1 MSAAPPT
8 VARHGAW
15 ASPITADFILSAFV
29 AFAEL
34 RYRDGAFY
42 WLEARPNEGGRSAL
56 VCLRDGERRDLT
68 PAPLNAR
75 SRVHEYGGGAF
86 AVSDTTAW
94 FVNFED
100 QNIHAVPL
108 NGSVATRVTLSD
120 ADERFG
126 ALIWDERRAS
136 LIAVRERHG
145 VGDEASNDLVR
156 VDVVDGAIEVLHS
169 GHDFYAGAS
178 LSPSGDKLAFLVWD
192 HPNMPW
198 DGTQLIVATL
208 DAAGAVGE
216 ATVVAGGAAESICQP
231 EWMHDHRLAY
241 VSDASGF
248 WNLHCYDESGAYCAV
263 PDEAEYGV
271 PLWSLDAR
279 SYVPVGPRHV
289 VAQRIEA
296 GVAELVVADLDQ
308 GLTSPLAA
316 ECSSYRS
323 LARTPGGVAFIG
335 GSSDDV
341 GAVLEL
347 DTAAGELTRL
357 AVEGRVALPGGVL
370 SAPQSIRFPSAG
382 GAVAHGNFY
391 PPRNAGFA
399 APEGDRPPLLVMSH
413 GGPTGA
419 ASRDLSLRIQYYTSR
434 GWAVLDVNYGGST
447 GFGRAYRERLA
458 GQWGIVDVEDCAAG
472 VRFLALEGR
481 VDANRVA
488 IRGGSA
494 GGYTTLAALV
504 FADVF
509 KAGASHY
516 GVGDLD
522 KLARDTHKFESR
534 YIYSLVA
541 KEDFAARSPV
551 AHIDR
556 LRCPTIFFQGADDRI
571 VPRNQAEAMFDAL
584 KAKGIPVAYLL
595 FEGEGHGFRRA
606 ENAKRAMECELA
618 FFSKVFGLEPADDL
632 PPLSVENA
640 AWH

>member
-248 WNLHCYDESGAYCAV
+248 WNLHCYDESGAYCAA

-308 GLTSPLAA
+308 GPHVAA
-316 ECSSYRS
+316 R
-323 LARTPGGVAFIG
+323 R
-335 GSSDDV
+335 
-341 GAVLEL
+341 
-347 DTAAGELTRL
+347 
-357 AVEGRVALPGGVL
+357 GVL
-370 SAPQSIRFPSAG
+370 KLPQPRPHPRRRRVHRRQKRRCGRRVGTGHRGRRTHALGRG
-382 GAVAHGNFY
+382 GARRF
-391 PPRNAGFA
+391 AGRGVVRA
-399 APEGDRPPLLVMSH
+399 AVHS
-413 GGPTGA
+413 
-419 ASRDLSLRIQYYTSR
+419 LS
-434 GWAVLDVNYGGST
+434 
-447 GFGRAYRERLA
+447 ER
-458 GQWGIVDVEDCAAG
+458 
-472 VRFLALEGR
+472 RR
-481 VDANRVA
+481 R
-488 IRGGSA
+488 
-494 GGYTTLAALV
+494 
-504 FADVF
+504 
-509 KAGASHY
+509 
-516 GVGDLD
+516 
-522 KLARDTHKFESR
+522 
-534 YIYSLVA
+534 
-541 KEDFAARSPV
+541 
-551 AHIDR
+551 
-556 LRCPTIFFQGADDRI
+556 
-571 VPRNQAEAMFDAL
+571 
-584 KAKGIPVAYLL
+584 
-595 FEGEGHGFRRA
+595 RRA
-606 ENAKRAMECELA
+606 RQL
-618 FFSKVFGLEPADDL
+618 
-632 PPLSVENA
+632 LSA
-640 AWH
+640 AQRRLHGAGR